1 MNVWF
6 IGAAFI
12 LVVAIMLYVARS
24 RPKTKT
30 TTLTLPE
37 TPVAPVPCHTL
48 CCDSQCPSLS
58 QYYDPITKSCMERPQ
73 MPYGYS
79 LASGPCLKA
88 FQWCSANPPQPKTF
102 QWCSTGLPP
111 EEPTPCPSLC
121 DRFGNSLYYTGFT
134 GVAAMRPAFMPS
146 SYDGIQTFSE
156 VRG

>member
-6 IGAAFI
+6 IGGAFI

-30 TTLTLPE
+30 TTPPPE
-37 TPVAPVPCHTL
+37 TPLAPVSTKSCHTL
-48 CCDSQCPSLS
+48 CCDSLCPSLS

-88 FQWCSANPPQPKTF
+88 FQWCSANPPQPKGYP
-102 QWCSTGLPP
+102 TGLPP